1 VTAPP
6 PERLPRDP
14 ARRLAAVTLDE
25 LSLGAE
31 DREIAHE
38 RRVAIADLLES
49 NHFALPGH
57 DDDGPYRL
65 HIGLAHGR
73 LALAVRDE
81 RDRDIV
87 VHLLSLRPFRRLVR
101 DYFLICESYYA
112 ALRTATPDQIEAID
126 HGRRGVHDE
135 GSQLLAE
142 RLAGKIEVDFDT
154 ARRLFTLIA
163 VLHWKGSG
171 R

>member
-1 VTAPP
+1 VAGRP

-14 ARRLAAVTLDE
+14 ARRLVAVTLDAR
-25 LSLGAE
+25 SLGSCPGE
-31 DREIAHE
+31 VEHE
-38 RRVAIADLLES
+38 RKVAVADLLDS
-49 NHFALPGH
+49 NHFALPGR
-57 DDDGPYRL
+57 DGGPYRL
-65 HIGLAHGR
+65 HLGLAHGR

-87 VHLLSLRPFRRLVR
+87 VHLLSLRPFRRLVK

-112 ALRTATPDQIEAID
+112 AVRDSTPDQIEAID
-126 HGRRGVHDE
+126 HGRRGIHDE
-135 GSQLLAE
+135 ASQLLME